1 MAVYLGNTK
10 ISGIKV
16 GTAGQ
21 TISPVAANLTTLSVT
36 PQESAQTFTPSGNYD
51 GYSSVSV
58 GAISSTYVGSN
69 VNRRGANTI
78 TPNTSNQ
85 TIPASVYLTGTQI
98 ILGDAD
104 LLPENIKSGV
114 EIFGVTGNYSGGVSP
129 TGDLL
134 ITSNGVYDVE
144 SYATATVSLDLSHYG
159 VFIMEEDDPAGG
171 KVLYVNGL
179 DLSQDTVDPEHLV
192 TGYTAHNR
200 SGESIVGTFNGVE
213 INNQTKI
220 VTPTTSQQNVTADS
234 GYTGLETVTVN
245 AIPSQFKNT
254 SDANATTADL
264 LLNKVAYNAS
274 GKIVGA
280 MPNNG
285 ATGGTIT
292 TQDGTYTIPAG
303 YTSGGTVTASLT
315 AATLTNSII
324 SGVAYEEATGD
335 YAWQTSVSIPAG
347 YYNAQTL
354 TKNFSTI
361 FPQPNTPATSDKILI
376 GYQVYDYQGKLVTGN
391 MSNNNFSAIL
401 DDSTTSVN
409 IPAGYHP
416 GTGTVSHNT
425 VNIPDPSIS
434 ISSSGLITANGSWTK
449 GFTTDSSYSNT
460 KQMNTKAAA
469 TITPNEAQQTAI
481 AAGNYATGNI
491 VVAAIPNNYVGS
503 AVVSRNSADL
513 SASGATVTVP
523 AGYYIE
529 AASKSV
535 STTTHPNPT
544 MSLNTTTG
552 IITASHQQTAGY
564 VSAGTTTN
572 TFALSTQAAT
582 TITPSTT
589 SQTAVAA
596 NKYTTGVVTVAA
608 IPSTYKNLT
617 TTTNATASQILNGY
631 TAYNSSG
638 SLITG
643 SITSKTA
650 AIYNTSISDQTITSG
665 QYLSGAQTIKAV
677 TTENLTAANVAVGVN
692 IKVGDTNN
700 TGRIVNITGTYTS
713 DANATANQIFNGYTA
728 YVNGTKITGNQVVQH
743 YYTGSSAP
751 SNSLGVNGDIYLQ
764 A

>member
-10 ISGIKV
+10 ISGVKV

-58 GAISSTYVGSN
+58 GAISSTYIGSN
-69 VNRRGANTI
+69 VNRYGANTI
-78 TPNTSNQ
+78 IPTTSNY
-85 TIPASVYLTGTQI
+85 TIPASVYLAGAQT

-114 EIFGVTGNYSGGVSP
+114 EIFGVTGNYGGGISP

-179 DLSQDTVDPEHLV
+179 DLSQDTVDPEHLAV
-192 TGYTAHNR
+192 GYTAHNR
-200 SGESIVGTFNGVE
+200 SGESIVGTFDGVQL
-213 INNQTKI
+213 NNQTKT

-234 GYTGLETVTVN
+234 GYTGLEKVTVN

-292 TQDGTYTIPAG
+292 AQGGTYNIPAG

-315 AATLTNSII
+315 ATALTNSII

-335 YAWQTSVSIPAG
+335 YAWQTSVSIPTG
-347 YYNAQTL
+347 YHNAQTL

-391 MSNNNFSAIL
+391 MSNNNFSATL

-434 ISSSGLITANGSWTK
+434 ISSSGLITASGSWTK

-460 KQMNTKAAA
+460 KQMNTKAAT

-481 AAGNYATGNI
+481 ATGNYATGNI

-503 AVVSRNSADL
+503 AITSRTSTDVT
-513 SASGATVTVP
+513 ASGAAVSVP
-523 AGYYIE
+523 AGYYSE
-529 AASKSV
+529 AVSKSV

-572 TFALSTQAAT
+572 TFSLTTIAAT
-582 TITPSTT
+582 T
-589 SQTAVAA
+589 
-596 NKYTTGVVTVAA
+596 
-608 IPSTYKNLT
+608 
-617 TTTNATASQILNGY
+617 
-631 TAYNSSG
+631 
-638 SLITG
+638 
-643 SITSKTA
+643 
-650 AIYNTSISDQTITSG
+650 YNTSTSDQTIAAYR
-665 QYLSGAQTIKAV
+665 YLSGAQTIKAV
-677 TTENLTAANVAVGVN
+677 TTANLTAANVAAGVN
-692 IKVGDTNN
+692 VKVGDTNN
-700 TGRIVNITGTYTS
+700 TGRIANITGTYTS
-713 DANATANQIFNGYTA
+713 DANATANQIFSGYTA